1 MIWSDTMT
9 PTCSELTST
18 LCGAPSCESALVN
31 AIWAARL
38 TEVGALS
45 APGAL
50 APMLSTL
57 MMRPHLR
64 CFICGSRMRQ
74 KRIWANSFRSRSAC
88 HCSSVSVS
96 DGPRV
101 DCPALLTKISTLP
114 NSELTCLQAASI
126 AAAFETS
133 QLIAE
138 TLPFATF
145 WISPLAS
152 ASVAASRARIAT
164 SAPEAANSLAI
175 ASPRPLL
182 PPVTIALLPCSR
194 TSMIPFLPRIACP
207 PDGRRQRGVAAVFAG
222 QQPIG
227 ERRERDQP
235 EPVRLD
241 DRHQL
246 IVEFTLQQIVALL
259 ARDIAFEAEMDRGPL
274 RLDDLPGRQGRAADV
289 AHLALPHEIVERAQG
304 LLDRRLRIGDVL
316 PVEVEIVGVEAF
328 EAGLDRAH
336 DVVPRGA
343 LQPARAVHR
352 PGEFAGQHHL
362 VAPAGEA

>member
-1 MIWSDTMT
+1 MT

-50 APMLSTL
+50 APILRTL

-96 DGPRV
+96 DGPRA

-114 NSELTCLQAASI
+114 NSELTSLQAASI

-133 QLIAE
+133 PLIADA
-138 TLPFATF
+138 LACATVSF
-145 WISPLAS
+145 SPLRS
-152 ASVAASRARIAT
+152 ATVPGSPPSVAT
-164 SAPEAANSLAI
+164 SAPADAPVRLGQMAFGLARRGGQ
-175 ASPRPLL
+175 PGTGRQ
-182 PPVTIALLPCSR
+182 C
-194 TSMIPFLPRIACP
+194 RIAP
-207 PDGRRQRGVAAVFAG
+207 ILAG
-222 QQPIG
+222 QQPVG
-227 ERRERDQP
+227 QRRERDQA

-241 DRHQL
+241 DGHQL
-246 IVEFTLQQIVALL
+246 IVEFALQQIVALL

-274 RLDDLPGRQGRAADV
+274 RLDDLPGGQGRAADV
-289 AHLALPHEIVERAQG
+289 AHLALPHEVVERAQR
-304 LLDRRLRIGDVL
+304 LLDRRQRVGDVL
-316 PVEVEIVGVEAF
+316 LVE
-328 EAGLDRAH
+328 
-336 DVVPRGA
+336 
-343 LQPARAVHR
+343 
-352 PGEFAGQHHL
+352 
-362 VAPAGEA
+362 